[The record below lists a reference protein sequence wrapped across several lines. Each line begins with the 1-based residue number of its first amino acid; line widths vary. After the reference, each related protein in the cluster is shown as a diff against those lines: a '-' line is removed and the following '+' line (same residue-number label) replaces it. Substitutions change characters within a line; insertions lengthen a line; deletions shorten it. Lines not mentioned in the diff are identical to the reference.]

1 MIFCGCVVLAA
12 LAVSIWLDESDRSMT
27 KAVAKMVKQSRPRT
41 DLKIERR
48 RWSV

>member
-1 MIFCGCVVLAA
+1 MLFFGIVFLGG
-12 LAVSIWLDESDRSMT
+12 LAVSIWLDESDRST
-27 KAVAKMVKQSRPRT
+27 SRAVNAMLRKCRPRT

>member
-12 LAVSIWLDESDRSMT
+12 LAVSIWLDESDRST
-27 KAVAKMVKQSRPRT
+27 SKAVNAMLRKCRPRT